1 MSALPSMHTF
11 AERVRTTFAA
21 RGEQGG
27 AFALELLD
35 VQQVGASESHGSFSL
50 MFRAPADVP
59 PEQGSYRLEHQS
71 LSAMELFLVPVKRD
85 ATGVFFEA
93 VFNTLPV
100 RS

>member
-1 MSALPSMHTF
+1 
-11 AERVRTTFAA
+11 
-21 RGEQGG
+21 
-27 AFALELLD
+27 
-35 VQQVGASESHGSFSL
+35 